1 MKVSVIIPVGSDEM
15 WPRCRQSIEASAM
28 HCGKADEFEILP
40 CMDLDRQSV
49 SIARNEGLA
58 RAMGEWIAWVD
69 SDDEVEPAWCETIL
83 REIEGVGDA
92 DIDVLCFGA
101 AMVRADGTS
110 ATMRYCDE
118 RADVASLRYLCDI
131 LRDVGG
137 STWLWNKVFRRSLF
151 DGLRFEGETQEDF
164 RIMPRVLMR
173 TRRVRTIPDVIYRY
187 MRPSGSLTYA
197 GGGARNANGI
207 LAAISD
213 GLHDVPCAETIM
225 PFWNEGCAVRAA
237 DCIYNSGRNREL
249 MAFLRMNLRSILFDA
264 RLGMSVKAKSILAA
278 FGASRARR

>member
-1 MKVSVIIPVGSDEM
+1 MADNQAVLLSVIVPSLTGEIPRSIPDGGSVEVVVVKGVS
-15 WPRCRQSIEASAM
+15 PVSA
-28 HCGKADEFEILP
+28 
-40 CMDLDRQSV
+40 
-49 SIARNEGLA
+49 ARNEGLR
-58 RAMGEWIAWVD
+58 RATGDWIAWVD
-69 SDDEVEPAWCETIL
+69 CDDEVTPSWSATIL
-83 REIEGVGDA
+83 REIEGIGDA
-92 DIDVLCFGA
+92 DIDVFCFGA

-173 TRRVRTIPDVIYRY
+173 TRRVRTIPDVLYRY
-187 MRPSGSLTYA
+187 MRPSGSLTHA
-197 GGGARNANGI
+197 GGGSRNAEGI

-213 GLHDVPCAETIM
+213 GLHDMPYAETIM

>member
-1 MKVSVIIPVGSDEM
+1 MSVIIPVGSAEM
-15 WPRCRQSIEASAM
+15 WPRCRQSIEDSIA
-28 HCGKADEFEILP
+28 HCGKAAEFEVVP
-40 CMDLDRQSV
+40 CIDLERRGV
-49 SIARNEGLA
+49 STARNEGLA
-58 RAMGEWIAWVD
+58 RATGEWIAWVD
-69 SDDEVEPAWCETIL
+69 CDDEVAPTWCDTIL
-83 REIEGVGDA
+83 REIEGIGDE

-101 AMVRADGTS
+101 ACIRANGTS

-118 RADVASLRYLCDI
+118 RRDVAAMRYLRDI
-131 LRDVGG
+131 LCDVGG
-137 STWLWNKVFRRSLF
+137 STWLWNKVFRRDLF

-187 MRPSGSLTYA
+187 MRPSGSLTHA

-225 PFWNEGCAVRAA
+225 PFWNEGCAARAA
-237 DCIYNSGRNREL
+237 DCIYNSGRNRDL
-249 MAFLRMNLRSILFDA
+249 MSFLRSNLRSIVSDP
-264 RLGMSVKAKSILAA
+264 RLGIAVKAKSILAA
-278 FGASRARR
+278 LGVSRARH